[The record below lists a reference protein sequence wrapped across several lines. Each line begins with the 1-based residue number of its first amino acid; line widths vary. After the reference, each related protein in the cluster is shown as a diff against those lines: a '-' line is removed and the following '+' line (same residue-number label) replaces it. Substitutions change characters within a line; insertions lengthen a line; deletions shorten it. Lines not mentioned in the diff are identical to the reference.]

1 VQPREISLQAVLF
14 RCVPLWAVLL
24 KAMPLWAVLL
34 EAVLLEAV
42 MTQRASVLN
51 RFSERERMVWHVAHH
66 DDLVAKV
73 AGAATVC

>member
-1 VQPREISLQAVLF
+1 MQPREISLQAVLF
-14 RCVPLWAVLL
+14 RCV
-24 KAMPLWAVLL
+24 PLWAVLL

>member
-1 VQPREISLQAVLF
+1 
-14 RCVPLWAVLL
+14 
-24 KAMPLWAVLL
+24 MPLWAVLL

>member
-1 VQPREISLQAVLF
+1 LLRAM
-14 RCVPLWAVLL
+14 PLWAVLL
-24 KAMPLWAVLL
+24 KALPLWAVLL